1 MMMSDNKQAPERKV
15 SWVLIGVLVAIALGF
30 YITAFVVQSHG

>member
-1 MMMSDNKQAPERKV
+1 MSDKRQSPQRKV
-15 SWVLIGVLVAIALGF
+15 SWVLIAVLVGIALGF